1 VSSVKQKIRW
11 FLPGFAL
18 KRWVL
23 LFLVGVSFLVL
34 GLALVL
40 NLQPIT
46 LLIDALKTLAKIAPS
61 HWSGPV
67 LMCLGGLALMTGLAK
82 ARASVSSVM
91 GNDGWVGD
99 LMEQLYEHR
108 RLKRGPKIV
117 AIGGGT
123 GLSTLLRGL
132 KHFTSNITAI
142 VTVGD
147 DGGSSGLLR
156 AEQGVIPPGD
166 IRNCIAALSDE
177 EQLMTEL
184 FQYRFKTGTGLGG
197 HSFGNLFITAMAHVT
212 GDVMSAI
219 QASSKV
225 LKIQGQV
232 VPATLDN
239 ITLIADFVDGRVVE
253 GESNIPKVGVA
264 IEKLRCLPENPQPV
278 DAALIAIAQADL
290 IVMGPGSLY
299 TSVIPNLLVKPIV
312 AALLKAKAPKVYVG
326 NIMSQPGETD
336 GMSMSDHV
344 QAILT
349 HAQQSQLLDA
359 VIVNEALPQAV
370 IDHYAQYGG
379 TPVEIDTT
387 VLEGMGLQ
395 VVHSDLAQQDCNTN
409 TARHDSFKVAEA
421 LLKWFSKR
429 MTKTVANSNKLD
441 NQTEAFTPLAI
452 TQSLTPLVV
461 SESHHHQQQQQ
472 DASPSTQ
479 QQPAVA
485 VAFLQPQLTCSALS
499 QLSETD

>member
-1 VSSVKQKIRW
+1 MSSVKQKMRW
-11 FLPGFAL
+11 FLPGFAF

-23 LFLVGVSFLVL
+23 LFLLGSSALAL

-46 LLIDALKTLAKIAPS
+46 FLIDTLKTLAKIAPS

-67 LMCLGGLALMTGLAK
+67 LMGIGGIALMTGLAK
-82 ARASVSSVM
+82 ARESVSSVI

-99 LMEQLYEHR
+99 FMEQLYEHR

-197 HSFGNLFITAMAHVT
+197 HSFGNLFITAMSQVT

-232 VPATLDN
+232 VPATLEN
-239 ITLIADFVDGRVVE
+239 ITLVAELADGSVIE
-253 GESNIPKVGVA
+253 GESNIPKAGVPIA
-264 IEKLRCLPENPQPV
+264 HLRCLPENPQPV
-278 DAALIAIAQADL
+278 AAALIAIAEADL

-312 AALLKAKAPKVYVG
+312 TALLSAKAPKVYVG

-344 QAILT
+344 RAILA
-349 HAQQSQLLDA
+349 HAQQPRLLDA
-359 VIVNEALPQAV
+359 VIVNETLPETVVA
-370 IDHYAQYGG
+370 HYAQYGG
-379 TPVEIDTT
+379 TPVEVDTPI
-387 VLEGMGLQ
+387 LEAMGLQ
-395 VVHSDLAQQDCNTN
+395 VIKSDFAQQDCNTN
-409 TARHDSFKVAEA
+409 TARHDSYKVAET
-421 LLKWFSKR
+421 LMSWFTKR
-429 MTKTVANSNKLD
+429 LVKTVANSHKTGELPLF
-441 NQTEAFTPLAI
+441 FTQPEPLERYVAEKE
-452 TQSLTPLVV
+452 LMAVTPCKPKTPSTSVV
-461 SESHHHQQQQQ
+461 SLVEEKKVT
-472 DASPSTQ
+472 PTNT
-479 QQPAVA
+479 
-485 VAFLQPQLTCSALS
+485 LNL
-499 QLSETD
+499 

>member
-11 FLPGFAL
+11 FLPGFAF

-23 LFLVGVSFLVL
+23 LFLLGSSTLAL

-46 LLIDALKTLAKIAPS
+46 FLIDSLKTLAKIAPS

-67 LMCLGGLALMTGLAK
+67 LMGVGGLALMTGLAK
-82 ARASVSSVM
+82 ARASVSSVI

-197 HSFGNLFITAMAHVT
+197 HSFGNLFITAMAQVT

-239 ITLIADFVDGRVVE
+239 ITLIAELVDGNIIE
-253 GESNIPKVGVA
+253 GESNIPKAGVPIA
-264 IEKLRCLPENPQPV
+264 KLRCLPENPQPV
-278 DAALIAIAQADL
+278 DAALIAIAEADL

-299 TSVIPNLLVKPIV
+299 TSVIPNLLVKPLV
-312 AALLKAKAPKVYVG
+312 SALLKAKAPKVYVG

-344 QAILT
+344 RAILT
-349 HAQQSQLLDA
+349 HAQEPRLLDA
-359 VIVNEALPQAV
+359 VIVNEALPPAV
-370 IDHYAQYGG
+370 IEHYAQYGG
-379 TPVEIDTT
+379 TPVEVDAT
-387 VLEGMGLQ
+387 VLEAMGLQ
-395 VVHSDLAQQDCNTN
+395 VINSDLAQQDCNTN
-409 TARHDSFKVAEA
+409 TARHDSYKVAET
-421 LLKWFSKR
+421 LMGWFAKR
-429 MTKTVANSNKLD
+429 MAKTIANSNKTDELPLFFSEVPSPQAVTID
-441 NQTEAFTPLAI
+441 PTLVTVTYPKPKMVSATVTPLETA
-452 TQSLTPLVV
+452 
-461 SESHHHQQQQQ
+461 
-472 DASPSTQ
+472 
-479 QQPAVA
+479 
-485 VAFLQPQLTCSALS
+485 
-499 QLSETD
+499 SETVKTFHQP

>member
-23 LFLVGVSFLVL
+23 LFLLGGSTLVL

-46 LLIDALKTLAKIAPS
+46 ALIDTLKTLAKIAPS

-67 LMCLGGLALMTGLAK
+67 LMGLGGLALVTGFAK
-82 ARASVSSVM
+82 ARESVSSVM
-91 GNDGWVGD
+91 GNDDWLGD
-99 LMEQLYEHR
+99 LMEQLYQHR

-197 HSFGNLFITAMAHVT
+197 HSFGNLFITAMAQVT

-225 LKIQGQV
+225 LNIQGQV
-232 VPATLDN
+232 VPATLEN
-239 ITLIADFVDGRVVE
+239 ITLIADLQDGSVAE
-253 GESNIPKVGVA
+253 GESNIPKAGVPIA
-264 IEKLRCLPENPQPV
+264 SVRCLPENPQPV
-278 DAALIAIAQADL
+278 DAALIAIAEADL

-299 TSVIPNLLVKPIV
+299 TSVIPNLLVKPLV
-312 AALLKAKAPKVYVG
+312 TALVKAKAPKVYVG

-336 GMSMSDHV
+336 GMSMSQHV
-344 QAILT
+344 EAILT
-349 HAQQSQLLDA
+349 HAKQPRLLDA
-359 VIVNEALPQAV
+359 VIANEALPEAIV
-370 IDHYAQYGG
+370 DHYAQYGG
-379 TPVEIDTT
+379 MPVVVDTE
-387 VLEGMGLQ
+387 VLQHMGLQ
-395 VVHSDLAQQDCNTN
+395 VITSDLAQADCSTN
-409 TARHDSFKVAEA
+409 TARHDSFKVAQTLIA
-421 LLKWFSKR
+421 WFQKR
-429 MTKTVANSNKLD
+429 VAKAEVNSHLVLD
-441 NQTEAFTPLAI
+441 SESSVFFSPPSPPTNETIPLGGEGGLSTI
-452 TQSLTPLVV
+452 TQPACIPRNNNAQLIQ
-461 SESHHHQQQQQ
+461 HGQQQH
-472 DASPSTQ
+472 DAMT
-479 QQPAVA
+479 
-485 VAFLQPQLTCSALS
+485 TS
-499 QLSETD
+499 QTTL